1 MLALALVLILLG
13 GVSILIGLFWTDTS
27 VGKDAIMGLH
37 LGPTPIFLWGVVA
50 SALVLL
56 GLRLLRWGTVR
67 EFRRAKDRR
76 RLRGMAD
83 RLGELEKEPKESPH
97 EE

>member
-1 MLALALVLILLG
+1 MVALALVLILLG
-13 GVSILIGLFWTDTS
+13 GLSIVIGLFWTGS
-27 VGKDAIMGLH
+27 AVGKDTMMGIH

-50 SALVLL
+50 TVLVLI

-67 EFRRAKDRR
+67 EYRRAKDRR

-83 RLGELEKEPKESPH
+83 QLNEVDKDESGD
-97 EE
+97 

>member
-13 GVSILIGLFWTDTS
+13 VLSILVGIFWSDSS
-27 VGKDAIMGLH
+27 VGKDTMMGIH

-50 SALVLL
+50 GALVLI

-67 EFRRAKDRR
+67 EYRRAKDRR

-83 RLGELEKEPKESPH
+83 RIDELEKDDPEA
-97 EE
+97 